1 MKRQLFLL
9 MIFAV
14 SVHAQADQNPF
25 LPPQMR
31 QVTVTSAEGYP
42 ANPSSITG
50 ALNTGGAILGP
61 VAQRKQNE
69 LAGARMVAI
78 IDREEVWYKP
88 EQGVY
93 VRYPADGTSI
103 STLEAPKPSD
113 DIQQI
118 KQAIAPQT
126 GKPKTKKDAKGKSW

>member
-9 MIFAV
+9 MILAV
-14 SVHAQADQNPF
+14 SAQANAEQNPF

-31 QVTVTSAEGYP
+31 QVTVTSEEGYP
-42 ANPSSITG
+42 ASPSGMPG
-50 ALNTGGAILGP
+50 ALRAANPIVDP
-61 VAQRKQNE
+61 VAQRKQTE
-69 LAGARMVAI
+69 LTGARMVAI

-103 STLEAPKPSD
+103 STLEAPKPTD

-118 KQAIAPQT
+118 KQAIAPHV
-126 GKPKTKKDAKGKSW
+126 GKPSTKKDAKGKSW

>member
-1 MKRQLFLL
+1 MKIQLFLL
-9 MIFAV
+9 MILAA
-14 SVHAQADQNPF
+14 SAHAQAEQNPF

-31 QVTVTSAEGYP
+31 QVTVTSEGGYP
-42 ANPSSITG
+42 SSPSGVPGVSRAGSPIVD
-50 ALNTGGAILGP
+50 P
-61 VAQRKQNE
+61 VAQRKMND

-78 IDREEVWYKP
+78 IDRQEVWYKP
-88 EQGVY
+88 EQGLY

-118 KQAIAPQT
+118 KQAIAPQA
-126 GKPKTKKDAKGKSW
+126 GKPTTKKDAKGKSW